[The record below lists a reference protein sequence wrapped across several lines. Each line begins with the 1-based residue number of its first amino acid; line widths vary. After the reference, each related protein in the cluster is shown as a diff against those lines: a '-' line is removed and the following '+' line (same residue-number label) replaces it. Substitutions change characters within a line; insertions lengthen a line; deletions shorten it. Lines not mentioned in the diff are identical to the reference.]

1 MTANKLFVIDF
12 FLLGSLYKD
21 LNINEQP
28 SDSELKIQKKG
39 NNSIFFITYN
49 TASQQYK
56 IHHLIQSST
65 ENMNRARMRLKAQ
78 TNNLNIK

>member
-28 SDSELKIQKKG
+28 SDSELKI
-39 NNSIFFITYN
+39 
-49 TASQQYK
+49 
-56 IHHLIQSST
+56 
-65 ENMNRARMRLKAQ
+65 
-78 TNNLNIK
+78 